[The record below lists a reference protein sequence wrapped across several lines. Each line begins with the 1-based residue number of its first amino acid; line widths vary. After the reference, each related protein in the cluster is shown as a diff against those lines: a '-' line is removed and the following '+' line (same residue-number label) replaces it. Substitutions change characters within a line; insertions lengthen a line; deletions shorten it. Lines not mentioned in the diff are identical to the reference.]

1 MKTMDHVGLKQIHH
15 EAVPKA
21 LELGERYRLLNE
33 PEQAE
38 SIARDVLVIEPANQ
52 KAILMLVL
60 ALSDQF
66 MTHHGN
72 SLHEA
77 EKLLSALSDPYQRA
91 YYRGVTLERWAR
103 AKRREGLPVHAV
115 DDWIE
120 RAMASFEEAE
130 LVRPAGNDDSILRW
144 NTCARMLR
152 RENANREDKPLF
164 GD

>member
-1 MKTMDHVGLKQIHH
+1 MKTAIELKEIHH
-15 EAVPKA
+15 DAVPKA
-21 LELGERYRLLNE
+21 LELGERYRLLGE

-38 SIARDVLVIEPANQ
+38 SIARDVVAIEPDNQ

-60 ALSDQF
+60 ALTDQF
-66 MTHHGN
+66 ATHHTN

-77 EKLLSALSDPYQRA
+77 DRLLSKVTDPYQRA

-103 AKRREGLPVHAV
+103 AKRRDGLPLHAV

-130 LVRPAGNDDSILRW
+130 RIRPAGNDDAILRW
-144 NTCARMLR
+144 NTCARMLHR
-152 RENANREDKPLF
+152 TGAQREDEPLF

>member
-1 MKTMDHVGLKQIHH
+1 MKTAVELKRISTD
-15 EAVPKA
+15 AIPKA
-21 LELGERYRLLNE
+21 LELAERYRLLNE

-38 SIARDVLVIEPANQ
+38 SIARDVLAIDAANQ
-52 KAILMLVL
+52 EATLTLVL

-66 MTHHGN
+66 MTHHGH

-77 EKLLSALSDPYQRA
+77 EKLLKQLASPYHQA
-91 YYRGVTLERWAR
+91 YYHGVTLERWAR

-120 RAMASFEEAE
+120 RAMACFERAEA
-130 LVRPAGNDDSILRW
+130 VRPPGNDDSILRW
-144 NTCARMLR
+144 NTCARRLR
-152 RENANREDKPLF
+152 RSTAHHEDEPLF

>member
-1 MKTMDHVGLKQIHH
+1 VNLGVELKRISSD
-15 EAVPKA
+15 AVPKA

-38 SIARDVLVIEPANQ
+38 SIARDVLAIDPGNQ
-52 KAILMLVL
+52 QAVLMLVL

-66 MTHHGN
+66 MTHRNH

-77 EKLLSALSDPYQRA
+77 EKHLDELTNAYQRA
-91 YYRGVTLERWAR
+91 YFRGVTLERWAR
-103 AKRREGLPVHAV
+103 AKRREGLPPHAV

-130 LVRPAGNDDSILRW
+130 RIRPPGNDDSILRW
-144 NTCARMLR
+144 NTCARMLHR
-152 RENANREDKPLF
+152 RGDREDEPLF